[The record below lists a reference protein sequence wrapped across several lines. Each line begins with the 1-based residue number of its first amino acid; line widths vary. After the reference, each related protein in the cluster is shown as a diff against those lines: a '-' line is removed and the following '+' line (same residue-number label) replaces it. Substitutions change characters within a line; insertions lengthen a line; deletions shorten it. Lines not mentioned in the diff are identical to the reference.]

1 MGIFLEAFWM
11 TDGLMTGK
19 VVLITGATDGIG
31 RAAASQLAGMGA
43 EVVVVGRDRDKAE
56 ETVIQINAH
65 SQLGAASYLLADLSS
80 VTGVRKLAGDFQ
92 TRYSRLDVLVN
103 NAGSAFMRRT
113 ITEDGFEKTFALNH
127 LAYFLLTNL
136 LLDMLKD
143 NSPSRV
149 VNVSSGAH
157 KSGEIDFDDLDMEKN
172 YFILRAYRRSKLA
185 NVLFTYALA
194 RRLEGSGVTANCL
207 HPGLVRTGIFR
218 KIRIVGPLVDM
229 YVRRRAIS
237 VVKGAET
244 IVYLASSPDVGGVSG
259 KYFYK
264 RKEAESSSLS
274 HDVEL
279 HEKLWDVSAQRTGL
293 G

>member
-1 MGIFLEAFWM
+1 M
-11 TDGLMTGK
+11 TNGLMAGK

-31 RAAASQLAGMGA
+31 REAASQLAGMGA
-43 EVVVVGRDRDKAE
+43 EVVVVGRDQSKAE
-56 ETVIQINAH
+56 ATVKQINAY
-65 SQLGAASYLLADLSS
+65 SQLGKATYLLADLSS
-80 VTGVRKLAGDFQ
+80 MTGVRRLAEDF
-92 TRYSRLDVLVN
+92 RSSYSRLDVLVN
-103 NAGSAFMRRT
+103 NAGSAFMRHT

-143 NSPSRV
+143 NSPARI

-157 KSGEIDFDDLDMEKN
+157 KSGEIDFDDLDMQEN

-194 RRLEGSGVTANCL
+194 RRLEGSGVTVNCL

-229 YVRRRAIS
+229 YIRRRAIT
-237 VVKGAET
+237 VAQGAET
-244 IVYLASSPDVGGVSG
+244 IVHLASSPEVGDVTG

-264 RKEAESSSLS
+264 RKEAESSGLS

-279 HEKLWDVSAQRTGL
+279 QEKLWEVSAKRTGV

>member
-1 MGIFLEAFWM
+1 M
-11 TDGLMTGK
+11 TNGLMAGK

-31 RAAASQLAGMGA
+31 REAASQLVSMGA
-43 EVVVVGRDRDKAE
+43 EVVVVGRDQDKAE
-56 ETVIQINAH
+56 ETVKQINAH
-65 SQLGAASYLLADLSS
+65 SQSGKASYLLADLSS
-80 VTGVRKLAGDFQ
+80 MAGVSKLAEDF
-92 TRYSRLDVLVN
+92 RSKYSQLDVLVN
-103 NAGSAFMRRT
+103 NAGSAFMRR
-113 ITEDGFEKTFALNH
+113 IINEDGFEKTFALNH

-157 KSGEIDFDDLDMEKN
+157 RSGEIEFDDLDMKEN

-185 NVLFTYALA
+185 NVLFTYELA
-194 RRLEGSGVTANCL
+194 RRLEGSGVSANCL

-218 KIRIVGPLVDM
+218 KIRFVGPLVDM
-229 YVRRRAIS
+229 FIRRRAIS
-237 VVKGAET
+237 VVQGAET
-244 IVYLASSPDVGGVSG
+244 IVYLASSPEVRGVSG

-264 RKEAESSSLS
+264 SKQVDSSGLS

-279 HEKLWDVSAQRTGL
+279 QEKLWGVSAQRTGV